1 MFRRL
6 INRSQHDSRKK
17 RWQYRFD
24 NFKRAYFLLQDAVE
38 NYREEELSQLAKEG
52 MIQRF
57 EYCTV
62 LAWKTVKDYLE
73 NQNVVLE
80 QITPRAVMKEAVAAK
95 LLSRGED
102 WMNAL
107 DARNKMSHTY
117 EFRKFESVIKQ
128 IEATYLNLFGELYEK
143 LSEEYGQ
150 LP

>member
-1 MFRRL
+1 MTVE
-6 INRSQHDSRKK
+6 KK

-57 EYCTV
+57 EYCTEF
-62 LAWKTVKDYLE
+62 AWKTVKDYLE
-73 NQNVVLE
+73 NQNVVLK
-80 QITPRAVMKEAVAAK
+80 QITPRAVIKEAVAAK

-150 LP
+150 LQ

>member
-1 MFRRL
+1 MTVE
-6 INRSQHDSRKK
+6 KK

-38 NYREEELSQLAKEG
+38 NYREEELNQLAKEG

-57 EYCTV
+57 EYCTEF
-62 LAWKTVKDYLE
+62 AWKTVKDYLE

-80 QITPRAVMKEAVAAK
+80 LITPRAVIKEAVAAK

-150 LP
+150 LQ

>member
-1 MFRRL
+1 MT
-6 INRSQHDSRKK
+6 IEKN

-38 NYREEELSQLAKEG
+38 SYREEELNQLAKEG

-57 EYCTV
+57 QYCTE

-80 QITPRAVMKEAVAAK
+80 QITPRAVIKEAVAAK

-150 LP
+150 LQ

>member
-1 MFRRL
+1 MTVE
-6 INRSQHDSRKK
+6 KK

-38 NYREEELSQLAKEG
+38 SYREEELSQLAKEG

-57 EYCTV
+57 EYCTE

-73 NQNVVLE
+73 NQNVILE
-80 QITPRAVMKEAVAAK
+80 QITPRAVIKEAVAAK

-143 LSEEYGQ
+143 LSEEHGQ
-150 LP
+150 LQ

>member
-1 MFRRL
+1 
-6 INRSQHDSRKK
+6 
-17 RWQYRFD
+17 
-24 NFKRAYFLLQDAVE
+24 
-38 NYREEELSQLAKEG
+38 

-57 EYCTV
+57 EYCTE

-80 QITPRAVMKEAVAAK
+80 QITPRAVIKEAVAAK

-143 LSEEYGQ
+143 LSEEHGQ
-150 LP
+150 LQ